1 MRIIGGTHRGTTLAD
16 VGAGD
21 AAAHLRPTSD
31 RVRESLFNVLQGG
44 RFGESIRGA
53 KVLDLFAG
61 TGALGLEA
69 LSRSAAHVTFIDN
82 GKAAQTLIRANI
94 QKLKRQSDT
103 TLLTSDATQAPKT
116 TAPAGLVFLDPPYG
130 MQLGPKA
137 LAAAKSNGWIG
148 SDTLIVW
155 EENAAQIA
163 PIGFTVLDA
172 RRYGQTWVT
181 LMKARA

>member
-44 RFGESIRGA
+44 RFGEPIRGA

-69 LSRSAAHVTFIDN
+69 LSRGAAHVTFIDN
-82 GKAAQTLIRANI
+82 GKAAQALIRENI
-94 QKLKRQSDT
+94 KKLKRQSDT
-103 TLLTSDATQAPKT
+103 TLLPTDATQSPKT
-116 TAPAGLVFLDPPYG
+116 TTPANLVFLDPPYG

-137 LAAAKSNGWIG
+137 LASAKSSGWIG

-163 PIGFTVLDA
+163 PVGFSLLDS

-181 LMKARA
+181 LMRASA

>member
-1 MRIIGGTHRGTTLAD
+1 
-16 VGAGD
+16 
-21 AAAHLRPTSD
+21 
-31 RVRESLFNVLQGG
+31 
-44 RFGESIRGA
+44 
-53 KVLDLFAG
+53 
-61 TGALGLEA
+61 
-69 LSRSAAHVTFIDN
+69 
-82 GKAAQTLIRANI
+82 
-94 QKLKRQSDT
+94 
-103 TLLTSDATQAPKT
+103 
-116 TAPAGLVFLDPPYG
+116 